1 MIDYPDPE
9 TQESSNAVVD
19 FSNTEIAFH
28 HKTDKELK
36 KSAWLF
42 SVMNKS
48 WLVDAFT
55 PLGLLAV
62 KLHLPFVSSIIK
74 ATIYEQFVGGTALLK
89 SQKTIDLLSE
99 NKVLS
104 ILDYGA
110 EAKSS
115 EKDFNHTMNE
125 CIRSIDFAAT
135 NESVPVVSAKITGLA
150 RFGLL
155 ERIQKGVSL
164 NKEMKKEYRNVLKR
178 MDAICHVANDRKVGV
193 FFDSEES
200 WIQDSID
207 HLVEIMMK
215 RYNTKKVIVYNTFQM
230 YRHDRLQ
237 YLIDS
242 FDRANK
248 GGYMLGAKLVRGAY
262 MEKERARAEDLGYA
276 SPIYTSK
283 QATDDAYNTALR
295 FCVDNYKK
303 IASCN
308 ATHNQ
313 ESCLLLAELIA
324 QKKIPKNHS
333 HLNFC
338 QLYGMSDNITFN
350 LAAQG
355 YNVAKYLVYGSV
367 QDVVP
372 YLSRRAK
379 ENSAVAGDMSREYA
393 LVMTEIKRRA
403 KG

>member
-155 ERIQKGVSL
+155 GKIQKGVS
-164 NKEMKKEYRNVLKR
+164 
-178 MDAICHVANDRKVGV
+178 
-193 FFDSEES
+193 
-200 WIQDSID
+200 
-207 HLVEIMMK
+207 
-215 RYNTKKVIVYNTFQM
+215 
-230 YRHDRLQ
+230 
-237 YLIDS
+237 
-242 FDRANK
+242 
-248 GGYMLGAKLVRGAY
+248 
-262 MEKERARAEDLGYA
+262 
-276 SPIYTSK
+276 
-283 QATDDAYNTALR
+283 
-295 FCVDNYKK
+295 
-303 IASCN
+303 
-308 ATHNQ
+308 
-313 ESCLLLAELIA
+313 
-324 QKKIPKNHS
+324 
-333 HLNFC
+333 
-338 QLYGMSDNITFN
+338 
-350 LAAQG
+350 
-355 YNVAKYLVYGSV
+355 
-367 QDVVP
+367 
-372 YLSRRAK
+372 
-379 ENSAVAGDMSREYA
+379 
-393 LVMTEIKRRA
+393 
-403 KG
+403 